1 MGRLGYIL
9 IAGAGALL
17 LAAGDAAAQTYPER
31 PVRIIVP
38 FPPGGLND
46 TVARL
51 IQPFLENSLGQPV
64 IVDNRPA
71 ASGIVGTEAVA
82 KAAPDGTALLMVAS
96 SYTVIPATNSK
107 LPYDAERD
115 LQPIVMVGTNPLLFL
130 VNAKVPATSLGQ
142 FVALAKAS
150 PGIFNYASTG
160 AASQSHLV
168 IELFSRAAGIKLQ
181 HVPYRGG
188 APAIMATVAGET
200 AFTVVSLLA
209 SLSQIE
215 AGNLRALATGSLA
228 RDPQFPDLPTVA
240 ESGFPGF
247 TAIQWVG
254 LLTTAGTPTPIV
266 ERLNA
271 EVNRALR
278 DPGLAAKLAAQGITP
293 AGGSP
298 ESFQATIANEIRKW
312 TEVARAAGITAE

>member
-1 MGRLGYIL
+1 MGRLGHIL
-9 IAGAGALL
+9 IAAVGALL
-17 LAAGDAAAQTYPER
+17 LATGALAAQTYPDR

-51 IQPFLENSLGQPV
+51 IQPYLENALAQPV

-96 SYTVIPATNSK
+96 SHTVIPATNSK

-150 PGIFNYASTG
+150 PGTLNYASPG
-160 AASQSHLV
+160 AASQNHLV

-181 HVPYRGG
+181 HIPYRGG
-188 APAIMATVAGET
+188 APAIMATVAGEA
-200 AFTVVSLLA
+200 AFTVMSPLA
-209 SLSQIE
+209 SLPQIE
-215 AGNLRALATGSLA
+215 SGNLRALATGGLA
-228 RDPQFPDLPTVA
+228 RDPRFPDLPTVA

-247 TAIQWVG
+247 VAIQWVG
-254 LLTTAGTPTPIV
+254 LLTTAGTPGPII

-278 DPGLAAKLAAQGITP
+278 DPGLAVKLAAQGITP

-312 TEVARAAGITAE
+312 TDLARAAGITAE